1 MFAQKEFRFD
11 IAFLRALA
19 ILAVLLYHLRV
30 PYFSAGFVGVDI
42 FFVLSGY
49 LMTSIIM
56 SDLSTGKFRLVDFYR
71 RRIRRILPALM
82 VLILVF
88 LLLIYLVLGIKLYDY
103 SRFAFSSSLFVSNI
117 YYYLNSGY
125 FQPDSRLNFLLHTWS
140 LSIEWQFYFIY
151 PLILSGLYRAGVK
164 GKRMFGYTLYGLTAL
179 SLASMLYYAQRDP
192 SFAFYMFPTRA
203 WELLAGG
210 IVFIHQRDIKR
221 GLSVVARNAIAVVC
235 ILVLICFIL
244 GIIPRSGGWPSLITL
259 VPVIA
264 TAGILLVHR
273 DYKFYANRATVFIA
287 DISYSWYLWHWPI
300 IVLSAY
306 FTFDSQ
312 PGWRYAV
319 FFVSLALSALS
330 YKFVERCTWMRN
342 VKYVLSL
349 AGVVIVASFLGRQ
362 LPAKQILWKDQEAS
376 LAQFAHRYPRALAA
390 EQFSFDGGHLLSK
403 NPFSSFDTTRLLAF
417 SEDKENYLLIGDCH
431 AAMFYHTL
439 EKLAG
444 ENNVNLLQATGDE
457 TFPVPGIHSLYKG
470 PSELTNYLYDNYF
483 PTHGQKIDKV
493 ILSADYSGYSKTDL
507 IKYFSQIET
516 YFQALGIPTVYIGQT
531 ESYRIDYPSVHMM
544 QSRFGISPDKYIN
557 SYRENANNFL
567 KGSLIADKYLDVYRA
582 ADLIQAGNRQ
592 TYMYDADHFSTFGT
606 EQYRTLFK
614 KNIFSGHSEP
624 YPAVQ
629 LGE

>member
-49 LMTSIIM
+49 LMTDIILG
-56 SDLSTGKFRLVDFYR
+56 DLSIGKFRLVDFYR

-125 FQPDSRLNFLLHTWS
+125 FQPDARLNFLLHTWS
-140 LSIEWQFYFIY
+140 LSIEWQFYFVY
-151 PLILSGLYRAGVK
+151 PLILSGLYSAGVK
-164 GKRMFGYTLYGLTAL
+164 GKRMLGYFLYGLTAL
-179 SLASMLYYAQRDP
+179 SLASMLYYAQRDS

-203 WELLAGG
+203 WELLVGG
-210 IVFIHQRDIKR
+210 VVFIHQQDIKR

-235 ILVLICFIL
+235 FLVLFCFII
-244 GIIPRSGGWPSLITL
+244 GIIPHSGGWPSLITL

-264 TAGILLVHR
+264 TAGILLVHS
-273 DYKFYANRATVFIA
+273 DYKLYANRVTIFIA
-287 DISYSWYLWHWPI
+287 DISYSWYLWHWPL

-319 FFVSLALSALS
+319 FFVSLALSVLS
-330 YKFVERCTWMRN
+330 YKFVERGTWMRN
-342 VKYVLSL
+342 VKYVLYLS
-349 AGVVIVASFLGRQ
+349 GIVIMTSFLGRQ
-362 LPAKQILWKDQEAS
+362 LPAQHILWKDQEAS
-376 LAQFAHRYPRALAA
+376 LAQFAHQYPRALAA
-390 EQFSFDGGHLLSK
+390 EQFSFDRGHLLSK
-403 NPFSSFDTTRLLAF
+403 SPFSSFDTTRLLAF
-417 SEDKENYLLIGDCH
+417 SEAKKNYLLIGDCH
-431 AAMFYHTL
+431 AAMFYHTIG
-439 EKLAG
+439 KLAA

-457 TFPVPGIHSLYKG
+457 TFPVPGVHSLYKG
-470 PSELTNYLYDNYF
+470 PSELTNYLYDSYF
-483 PTHGQKIDKV
+483 PAHGEKIDKV
-493 ILSADYSGYSKTDL
+493 ILSANYSGYSKTDL
-507 IKYFSQIET
+507 IKYFTQIET
-516 YFQALGIPTVYIGQT
+516 YFKTMGIPTVYIGQT
-531 ESYRIDYPSVHMM
+531 ESYRIEYPVVHVM
-544 QSRFGISPDKYIN
+544 QSRFGISPERYLA
-557 SYRENANNFL
+557 SFRENANNFL
-567 KGSLIADKYLDVYRA
+567 KGSSIADKYVDVYHPT
-582 ADLIQAGNRQ
+582 DIIQSGNRQ

-614 KNIFSGHSEP
+614 DNIFREH
-624 YPAVQ
+624 
-629 LGE
+629 